1 MLFIDKRGESVY
13 GSSNETNSR
22 DMILNIRGSQLGL
35 PDADADGAFSLFEDR
50 IQENGFTIVRGV
62 YNDDEDWVD
71 PCVTTT
77 LLG

>member
-1 MLFIDKRGESVY
+1 VDNS
-13 GSSNETNSR
+13 GSMQTSTVLNSF
-22 DMILNIRGSQLGL
+22 N
-35 PDADADGAFSLFEDR
+35 LFEDR